1 MIQSKFIKLTYFLLS
16 ILFFLDG
23 HAQSEPTKVS
33 VSLLYTA
40 ADVGIFIG
48 IEKGYFKDQGISV
61 DLNRMTSAADAIALL
76 ATDKLDVGSGSF
88 TPGLLNALKRGVPIQ
103 IVTEK
108 SNMAPPAGPGSGGIL
123 VRNELKANGTVK
135 TIADLKGRKIAVNS
149 LQSTSLNYVM
159 RGLAKGGL
167 TREDV
172 VFVEMPFSQ
181 FIPALE
187 KKAVDAVMVYNPLLQ
202 TIDEKMK
209 LASNLP
215 EADLDKTSKFDT
227 TNLMFYSDKFSKS
240 QTAKSFMIAHL
251 KAQRDFLRMIQQGNT
266 SEACRIVNKYVPAMP
281 VDCGGMVFGSL
292 NSNGEINIES
302 LERYQK
308 EWLQWGVVKDSVDIR
323 KSINYDFIKNANSV
337 LGIYK

>member
-23 HAQSEPTKVS
+23 HAQSEPTKVT

-40 ADVGIFIG
+40 ADVGIFMG

-135 TIADLKGRKIAVNS
+135 TI
-149 LQSTSLNYVM
+149 
-159 RGLAKGGL
+159 
-167 TREDV
+167 
-172 VFVEMPFSQ
+172 
-181 FIPALE
+181 
-187 KKAVDAVMVYNPLLQ
+187 DA
-202 TIDEKMK
+202 
-209 LASNLP
+209 
-215 EADLDKTSKFDT
+215 
-227 TNLMFYSDKFSKS
+227 
-240 QTAKSFMIAHL
+240 
-251 KAQRDFLRMIQQGNT
+251 
-266 SEACRIVNKYVPAMP
+266 
-281 VDCGGMVFGSL
+281 
-292 NSNGEINIES
+292 
-302 LERYQK
+302 
-308 EWLQWGVVKDSVDIR
+308 
-323 KSINYDFIKNANSV
+323 
-337 LGIYK
+337 